1 MSVTVKE
8 PTAYTIGVDFGTES
22 ARAVVVDLTTG
33 EERGE
38 STSAYPSGVI
48 TESLPGT
55 GAALEAGWALQDADD
70 YLTCLI
76 EAVTGALTASGV
88 PGASVIGI
96 AIDATSCTILPTLAD
111 STPLSRLA
119 DLRTHPH
126 AWVKLWKHHAA
137 QPQADRINLVATA
150 TDGIDLAPYGGRV
163 SSEWLL
169 PKTLQVYD
177 EAREVFERAE
187 RFIEA
192 QDWITWQLTGVE
204 SRSAQAAG
212 FKANFRVEA
221 GGYPPA
227 LALDSLSPGFS
238 AVLDRLST
246 DFSDAGARVGSLV
259 ETWSEA
265 LGLPAGIA
273 VATGSMDA
281 QVTMVACDA
290 TAPGRMVL
298 VMGTSV
304 CNLLHDSTGNPVE
317 GVAGVVR
324 DAIVPGTWTYDAGQ
338 AGVGDMFGWFVRN
351 SVPAAYAERAA
362 ELGVDVF
369 SHLERLAS
377 AIEPGRN
384 PVLALDWWSGNRS
397 PLADSSLSGAV
408 IGYSLGTKP
417 ENVYRAL
424 LEAAAFGQ
432 RAIID
437 TFEAA
442 GINVDDIVAC
452 GGLPQKSPLFMQLL
466 ANITGR
472 EIQISHSAQAGA
484 LGAAIHA
491 AVAAGPG
498 AGGFASLIEAGH
510 ALGANRSRIY
520 SPHPAATAAYE
531 SPYADYLELVDYFG
545 RQNVGVMHRLK
556 SRASNGTAPS

>member
-1 MSVTVKE
+1 MSATVE
-8 PTAYTIGVDFGTES
+8 NPTVYTIGVDFGTES
-22 ARAVVVDLTTG
+22 ARAVVVELTTG
-33 EERGE
+33 REVAE

-48 TESLPGT
+48 TESLPGS
-55 GAALEAGWALQDADD
+55 GIALAVDWALHDADD
-70 YLTCLI
+70 YLACLT
-76 EAVTGALTASGV
+76 EAVTRALAASGV
-88 PGASVIGI
+88 PAASVIGI
-96 AIDATSCTILPTLAD
+96 AIDATACTIVPTLAD

-119 DLRTHPH
+119 ELRDNPH
-126 AWVKLWKHHAA
+126 SWVKLWKHHAA
-137 QPQADRINLVATA
+137 QPQADRINALAAA
-150 TDGIDLAPYGGRV
+150 TDGLDLAPYGGRI

-169 PKTLQVYD
+169 PKTLQVYE
-177 EAREVFERAE
+177 EAPHVFERTA

-192 QDWITWQLTGVE
+192 QDWITWQLTGAE

-221 GGYPPA
+221 GGYASAGA
-227 LALDSLSPGFS
+227 LNSLSPGFS

-246 DFSDAGARVGSLV
+246 EFSAAGARVGSLV
-259 ETWSEA
+259 QAWADA
-265 LGLPAGIA
+265 LGLPVGIA

-281 QVTMVACDA
+281 QVAMVACDA

-304 CNLLHDSTGNPVE
+304 CNLLLAETGTPVK
-317 GVAGVVR
+317 GVSGVVR
-324 DAIVPGTWTYDAGQ
+324 DAIMPGTWAYEAGQ

-351 SVPAAYAERAA
+351 SMPASYTERATA
-362 ELGVDVF
+362 LGVDVF
-369 SHLERLAS
+369 GYLESLARS
-377 AIEPGRN
+377 IEPGRN

-397 PLADSSLSGAV
+397 PLADSALSGAV

-437 TFEAA
+437 TFEGA
-442 GINVDDIVAC
+442 GIAVQDIVAC

-466 ANITGR
+466 ADITGR
-472 EIQISHSAQAGA
+472 EIQVSHSAQAGA

-491 AVAAGPG
+491 AVAAGPE
-498 AGGFASLIEAGH
+498 AGGFASLGEAGH
-510 ALGANRSRIY
+510 ALGANRSHVY
-520 SPHPAATAAYE
+520 LPDPAATAAYQ
-531 SPYADYLELVDYFG
+531 SPYADYQELVDYFG

-556 SRASNGTAPS
+556 RSASDGAATS